1 MNSLTVVR
9 ESLCDALMAQAAS
22 PPLSSYHVS
31 DKSRVTYLHRVAVQL
46 RLFEVLYTFVPAFQ
60 PPVITG
66 ESTVVERST
75 LSLDCDASNS
85 APLPSVVWLNPR
97 GETVSN
103 SRILIVNNIQRS
115 AAGTYMCVARVA
127 DSQLISSVTV
137 NVLMIRK
144 SRANKEEL
152 LKFQYIEHIEA
163 SVHNA

>member
-1 MNSLTVVR
+1 
-9 ESLCDALMAQAAS
+9 MAQGAS

-31 DKSRVTYLHRVAVQL
+31 DKGSVTYLHRVATVAVQL

-137 NVLMIRK
+137 NVIRK
-144 SRANKEEL
+144 SRANKEE
-152 LKFQYIEHIEA
+152 KFYACIHVYIVYLFSHSCMSI
-163 SVHNA
+163 